1 MPALKD
7 GADAWGFVFSSFP
20 QYQISCVLLAKGA
33 ISPLHSASF
42 EGDMTSQYWNDS
54 RAVGYREFRYDFPE
68 RTLSGKTVIL
78 AGGSGGLGAATV
90 ALLAREGAQLI
101 VGYRANRERAEAL
114 RRLIE
119 SNFHCTISLV
129 AGDIA
134 APDVRRAYV
143 TAAEKTGAPLAGAA
157 IFPGDPARVA
167 FEDLN
172 RETMLASLESNYT
185 GPILLAKEIGEALE
199 RTGGDGS
206 LVLLATMQALAV
218 FPSSLNYAAPK
229 AALMHAARILA
240 QQWNHVRVNV
250 VAPGATIAG
259 MAATSVRSGKYD
271 RHIASGAIGRF
282 GRPEDLARAVR
293 FFLEPDNYITG
304 QTLLVDG
311 GLTLRRDRA

>member
-1 MPALKD
+1 L
-7 GADAWGFVFSSFP
+7 GVLSFHP
-20 QYQISCVLLAKGA
+20 SRNIQIPFVLLMKRA
-33 ISPLHSASF
+33 IFPLHSAV
-42 EGDMTSQYWNDS
+42 EDNMTSQYWNES
-54 RAVGYREFRYDFPE
+54 QATAYQQFRYDFPD
-68 RTLSGKTVIL
+68 RTLSGKTVIV

-90 ALLAREGAQLI
+90 ALLAREGAQPI

-114 RRLIE
+114 RRSIE

-172 RETMLASLESNYT
+172 RETMLASLESNYA
-185 GPILLAKEIGEALE
+185 GPILLAKEIGEAME
-199 RTGGDGS
+199 RTGRDGG

-218 FPSSLNYAAPK
+218 FASSLNYAAPK
-229 AALMHAARILA
+229 AALVHAAHILA

-250 VAPGATIAG
+250 VAPGASIAG
-259 MAATSVRSGKYD
+259 MATTSVRSGKYD

-282 GRPEDLARAVR
+282 GRPEDVARAVR